1 MKLKL
6 NIGLETI
13 EGKPLSFERVSARL
27 IQIGFQR
34 ISARIEQSA
43 TEPTLVWSGTFPEYW
58 KPEHVLNA
66 LKSLAGGLQQDCIAV
81 QLSAPSLELSALVGP
96 DAAKWGPFNP
106 DHFIK

>member
-34 ISARIEQSA
+34 ISARIEQSS

-58 KPEHVLNA
+58 KPEHALNA
-66 LKSLAGGLQQDCIAV
+66 LKSLAVGMQQDCIAV

-96 DAAKWGPFNP
+96 NAAKWGPFNP